1 MRVSNLIKKFCEEN
15 SDKYVLCEN
24 YSCNVIPEQ
33 TCMGVVVKNGFS
45 YMEMLTE
52 LTSYMDEADLCDS
65 ELDFSEGLMIEV
77 LGEDT
82 IVCFPNIMV

>member
-1 MRVSNLIKKFCEEN
+1 MQCHTRTDLYGRC
-15 SDKYVLCEN
+15 
-24 YSCNVIPEQ
+24 
-33 TCMGVVVKNGFS
+33 G
-45 YMEMLTE
+45 
-52 LTSYMDEADLCDS
+52 MDEADLCDS